1 MENLQI
7 TWTTILAFFG
17 ALSVIA
23 GGVKVIIQMFAPF
36 KEIKKTL
43 LEHTQQLK
51 KHDELLHNDK
61 DALDSLR
68 SLQRENMRVNV
79 ALLNHFIE
87 GNGIDKM
94 KLLRDEIEDK
104 IFEVTE

>member
-7 TWTTILAFFG
+7 TWLTLLAFFG
-17 ALSVIA
+17 ALSVVA

-36 KEIKKTL
+36 KEIRK
-43 LEHTQQLK
+43 QLSSHENRLDR
-51 KHDELLHNDK
+51 HDELLHKDK
-61 DALDSLR
+61 DALTELKSL
-68 SLQRENMRVNV
+68 SRENMRVNV

-94 KLLRDEIEDK
+94 KVLRDDLQDK
-104 IFEVTE
+104 LFEVE

>member
-36 KEIKKTL
+36 KEIQNELREHKTRL
-43 LEHTQQLK
+43 DE
-51 KHDELLHNDK
+51 HDELLHNDK
-61 DALDSLR
+61 GAIDDLKSL
-68 SLQRENMRVNV
+68 SRENMRVNI

-87 GNGIDKM
+87 GNGIEQM
-94 KLLRDEIEDK
+94 KLLRDGLQDK
-104 IFEVTE
+104 IFEVE

>member
-7 TWTTILAFFG
+7 TWMTLLAFFG

-23 GGVKVIIQMFAPF
+23 GGVKVIIQMFSPF
-36 KEIKKTL
+36 KSLRDRVAKVESRVD
-43 LEHTQQLK
+43 

-61 DALDSLR
+61 GAIDDLKQMSRDNL
-68 SLQRENMRVNV
+68 RVNIT
-79 ALLNHFIE
+79 LLNHFIE

-94 KLLRDEIEDK
+94 KTLRDDLQNK
-104 IFEVTE
+104 LFEVE